1 MNETGNDWDEWLSF
15 AVFMYNASVQP
26 SVGEAPVCLFLN
38 RGRSARLPVDA
49 GIVGA
54 AKSTSVFEF
63 VKKMMVRMDMAKKAA
78 FECAQEKTSVSSRD
92 I

>member
-1 MNETGNDWDEWLSF
+1 MKLHF
-15 AVFMYNASVQP
+15 
-26 SVGEAPVCLFLN
+26 FLN

-78 FECAQEKTSVSSRD
+78 FECAQEKKQCVKQRHITGAGRKQKSRLE
-92 I
+92 IKYI

>member
-1 MNETGNDWDEWLSF
+1 MKLHF
-15 AVFMYNASVQP
+15 
-26 SVGEAPVCLFLN
+26 FLN